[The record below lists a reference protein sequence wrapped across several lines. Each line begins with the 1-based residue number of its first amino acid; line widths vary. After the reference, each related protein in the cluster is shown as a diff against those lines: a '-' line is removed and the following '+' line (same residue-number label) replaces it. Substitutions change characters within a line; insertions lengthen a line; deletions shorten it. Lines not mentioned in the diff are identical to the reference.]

1 MNLAK
6 GLIRSL
12 RPEQWIKNLVVFG
25 ALVFSKNF
33 FDIPMIEK
41 TFVMFAL
48 FCMVSSSTYLF
59 NDVIDY
65 EKDRVHPRKS
75 KRPIAS
81 GVVSRKNALVLAA
94 ILLVVAVAVA
104 WFVMNTLTLMILLSY
119 AVLNVFYSLV
129 LKHVVILDVMTI
141 AVGFVLR
148 AVGGGIAISVPISAW
163 LVVCTILLALFL
175 GFGKRRHELS
185 SLEDMAIDHRKIL
198 EHYSTYFLDQM
209 IAVATASTVM
219 AYTFYTLSPE
229 VEEKLG
235 VEHLEISVPF
245 VLYGIFRYLYLIHKK
260 EEGGSPSR
268 LMLTDFP
275 LLINVLLWFATVLI
289 LMVM

>member
-12 RPEQWIKNLVVFG
+12 RPEQWIKNVIVFG
-25 ALVFSKNF
+25 ALVFSKHF
-33 FDIPMIEK
+33 FDVPMIEK

-48 FCMVSSSTYLF
+48 FCMVSSSIYLF

-81 GVVSRKNALVLAA
+81 GIVPRKHALVLAA
-94 ILLVVAVAVA
+94 ILIVVALVIT
-104 WFVMNTLTLMILLSY
+104 WLVMNRLTLVILVSY
-119 AVLNVFYSLV
+119 AVLNVLYSLV
-129 LKHVVILDVMTI
+129 LKHIVILDVMTI
-141 AVGFVLR
+141 AGGFVLR
-148 AVGGGIAISVPISAW
+148 AVGGGIAISVPISSW

-185 SLEDMAIDHRKIL
+185 SLEGMAVEHRRIL

-209 IAVATASTVM
+209 ISVVTASTVV

-235 VEHLEISVPF
+235 VAHLEISVPF

-275 LLINVLLWFATVLI
+275 LLINVLLWFATVMI
-289 LMVM
+289 LMAV